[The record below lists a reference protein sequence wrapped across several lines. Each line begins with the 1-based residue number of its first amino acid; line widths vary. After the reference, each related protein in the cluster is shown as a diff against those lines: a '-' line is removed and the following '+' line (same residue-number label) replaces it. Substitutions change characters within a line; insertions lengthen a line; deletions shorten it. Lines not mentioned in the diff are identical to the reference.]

1 MTTTTRNKKPQSEK
15 TDAISLL
22 TADHKKVKKMFSD
35 YEKLKESGSDEE
47 KEELVLAICTE
58 LSMHAE
64 AEEAIFYPAA
74 RAAID
79 DDDLLDEAEVEHDSA
94 KDLMAQL
101 QSLEP
106 SDALYDAKVKVL
118 GEYVN
123 HHVEEEQNEMF
134 VKAKKAKLDLEE
146 LGSQI
151 LVFKEN
157 WEAQPPAPE
166 GREPERTRGSGM
178 GAPR

>member
-1 MTTTTRNKKPQSEK
+1 MTSTTRARKPQSEK

-35 YEKLKESGSDEE
+35 YEQLKESGSDEE

-58 LSMHAE
+58 LSMHAD
-64 AEEAIFYPAA
+64 AEEAIFYPAV

-79 DDDLLDEAEVEHDSA
+79 DDDLMDEAEVEHDSA

-101 QSLEP
+101 QALEP
-106 SDALYDAKVKVL
+106 SDDLYDAKVKVL

-134 VKAKKAKLDLEE
+134 AKVKKAKLDIEE

-151 LVFKEN
+151 LEFKEN
-157 WEAQPPAPE
+157 WEEQPLNPDAMESGQSRDP
-166 GREPERTRGSGM
+166 GM
-178 GAPR
+178 GMPR